1 MTGVSHRGI
10 DESSRIKMFLT
21 CGSHFPSNTH
31 GLKNKEEHNF
41 FFFFKLGFAKTQ
53 TFEKPVED
61 VFIFARP
68 QMSPDVTVPLCEF
81 CVILAGDS
89 PTAHLDAS
97 A

>member
-1 MTGVSHRGI
+1 MDLISLPI
-10 DESSRIKMFLT
+10 LM
-21 CGSHFPSNTH
+21 
-31 GLKNKEEHNF
+31 GLKIRKNTIF

-68 QMSPDVTVPLCEF
+68 QMSPDMTVPLCEF